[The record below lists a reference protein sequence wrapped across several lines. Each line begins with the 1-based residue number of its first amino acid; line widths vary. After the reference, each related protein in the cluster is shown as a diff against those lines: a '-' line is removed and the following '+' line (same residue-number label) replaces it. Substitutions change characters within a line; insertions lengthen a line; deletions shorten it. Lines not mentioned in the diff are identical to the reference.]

1 MLKKQFPQAES
12 MFLSG
17 DLGKLT
23 GQIQVAELYSTTGLV
38 DGSHASKLFLLLKTK
53 GF

>member
-1 MLKKQFPQAES
+1 ML
-12 MFLSG
+12 LSG

-23 GQIQVAELYSTTGLV
+23 GQIQVAELYSIAGHV